1 MVSRSAK
8 TAIWQGALSSP
19 ASLAERI
26 ARRALGPG
34 RRAPLRCRP
43 RNSAGPLHDATDHR
57 PGRTAKAGS
66 APPMARDKPVRAP
79 PRPSPVVADR
89 GETGVHHAARLVTR
103 ATGRG
108 KRHRMQ
114 ARTASRL
121 RSNGYQHNQGVDV
134 GRESRAANWGDL
146 QFGIAGP
153 IRAHVSCPLR
163 SHPPVALIAWSRSP
177 RDRHSGC
184 RTASRPADHAIREP
198 RSRRRT
204 EKPSRRIGFDLMAQ
218 STAREPPLRCRA
230 S

>member
-1 MVSRSAK
+1 VVSQSAK

-134 GRESRAANWGDL
+134 GRESRAANRVGL
-146 QFGIAGP
+146 QLGIAGP
-153 IRAHVSCPLR
+153 IGTHVSCPLG
-163 SHPPVALIAWSRSP
+163 SHPPVALTAWSLLP
-177 RDRHSGC
+177 RNRH
-184 RTASRPADHAIREP
+184 PD
-198 RSRRRT
+198 RRT
-204 EKPSRRIGFDLMAQ
+204 SGASAIEDRCVGTIPLGRLGGIPVRLDRRN
-218 STAREPPLRCRA
+218 
-230 S
+230 